1 MATIIDYVLREQNTL
16 EQRPL
21 GRVDSLCLSWFSYL
35 RLPVESS
42 ARTAEG
48 VRLADLDRD
57 EWRLKMVAALHDS
70 DASEALL
77 RAMAASPRF
86 CDMRVALHVDERSE
100 EEGKQFSATTF
111 LLPGGGAYVA
121 FRGTDDSIVGWKENF
136 GLACSAGI
144 PAQVSATAYLQLA
157 ALTAEGPLWVGG
169 HSKGGN
175 LAVYAARKAPDH
187 VRARIQACFSHD
199 GPGFCPEAL
208 AAGGWHDD
216 VTVDK
221 TIPTESLVGMLFEK
235 NQQGFAVVKSSE
247 QSIMQHS
254 PLSWQVEG
262 CDFACV
268 AGMDYGAWK
277 LVRRL
282 NDWLA
287 ERDTASRTAF
297 ADMLAWLADV
307 TAETSFSSL
316 VQRWSGNSEAMK
328 AALAAAPAEERE
340 AFEDAMEDLV
350 TTLLLGSAT
359 EWSRE
364 PQTPTQA
371 AASAERQV
379 DDLTA
384 RFNSKLAD
392 LERRTG
398 GIY

>member
-1 MATIIDYVLREQNTL
+1 MPTIVDYVLRERDTFA
-16 EQRPL
+16 ERPL
-21 GRVDSLCLSWFSYL
+21 CRVDSLCLSWLSYL
-35 RLPVESS
+35 RFPVEST
-42 ARTAEG
+42 ARSAEG
-48 VRLADLDRD
+48 VSLADLDRD

-70 DASEALL
+70 DTSEALL

-86 CDMRVALHVDERSE
+86 SGVRVALHVDERND

-111 LLPGGGAYVA
+111 LLPGGDAYVA

-144 PAQVSATAYLQLA
+144 PAQVSALAYLQLA
-157 ALTAEGPLWVGG
+157 ALSEDGPLWVGG

-175 LAVYAARKAPDH
+175 LAVYAARKAPDQVRSR
-187 VRARIQACFSHD
+187 VRACFTHD
-199 GPGFCPEAL
+199 GPGFCPEAV

-262 CDFACV
+262 RDFACV
-268 AGMDYGAWK
+268 AGMDYSAWK

-287 ERDTASRTAF
+287 EHDTASRLAF
-297 ADMLAWLADV
+297 ANTLAWLADV

-316 VQRWSGNSEAMK
+316 IQRWQGNSEAMR
-328 AALAAAPAEERE
+328 AALDAAPAEERE
-340 AFEDAMEDLV
+340 AFEAAMEDLV

-359 EWSRE
+359 EYDRS
-364 PQTPTQA
+364 PKTPTQA

-384 RFNSKLAD
+384 KFNSKLAD

-398 GIY
+398 GL

>member
-1 MATIIDYVLREQNTL
+1 MPTIVDYVLRERDTFA
-16 EQRPL
+16 ERPL
-21 GRVDSLCLSWFSYL
+21 CRVDSLCLSWLSYL
-35 RLPVESS
+35 RFPVEST
-42 ARTAEG
+42 ARSAEG
-48 VRLADLDRD
+48 VSLADLDRD

-70 DASEALL
+70 DTSEALL

-86 CDMRVALHVDERSE
+86 SGVRVALHVDERND

-144 PAQVSATAYLQLA
+144 PAQVSALAYLQLA
-157 ALTAEGPLWVGG
+157 ALSEDGPLWVGG

-175 LAVYAARKAPDH
+175 LAVYAARKAPDQVRSR
-187 VRARIQACFSHD
+187 VRACFTHD
-199 GPGFCPEAL
+199 GPGFCPEAV

-262 CDFACV
+262 HDFACV
-268 AGMDYGAWK
+268 AGMDYSAWK

-287 ERDTASRTAF
+287 EHDTASRLAF
-297 ADMLAWLADV
+297 ANTLAWLADV

-316 VQRWSGNSEAMK
+316 IQRWQGNSEAMR
-328 AALAAAPAEERE
+328 AALDAAPAEERE
-340 AFEDAMEDLV
+340 AFEAAMEDLV

-359 EWSRE
+359 EYDRT
-364 PQTPTQA
+364 PKTPTQA

-384 RFNSKLAD
+384 KFNSKLAD

-398 GIY
+398 GL

>member
-1 MATIIDYVLREQNTL
+1 MPTIVDYVLRERDTFA
-16 EQRPL
+16 ERPL
-21 GRVDSLCLSWFSYL
+21 CRVDSLCLSWLSYL
-35 RLPVESS
+35 RFPVEST
-42 ARTAEG
+42 ARSAEG
-48 VRLADLDRD
+48 VSLADLDRD

-70 DASEALL
+70 DTSEALL
-77 RAMAASPRF
+77 RSMAASPRF
-86 CDMRVALHVDERSE
+86 SGVRVALHVDERND

-144 PAQVSATAYLQLA
+144 PSQVSALAYLQLA
-157 ALTAEGPLWVGG
+157 ALSEDGPLWVGG

-175 LAVYAARKAPDH
+175 LAVYAARKAPDQVRSR
-187 VRARIQACFSHD
+187 VRACFTHD
-199 GPGFCPEAL
+199 GPGFCPEAV

-262 CDFACV
+262 RDFACV
-268 AGMDYGAWK
+268 AGMDYSAWK

-287 ERDTASRTAF
+287 EHDTASRLAF
-297 ADMLAWLADV
+297 ANTLAWLADV

-316 VQRWSGNSEAMK
+316 IQRWQGNSEAMR
-328 AALAAAPAEERE
+328 AALDAAPAEERE
-340 AFEDAMEDLV
+340 AFEAAMEDLV

-359 EWSRE
+359 EYDRS
-364 PQTPTQA
+364 PKTPTQA

-384 RFNSKLAD
+384 KFNSKLAD

-398 GIY
+398 GL

>member
-1 MATIIDYVLREQNTL
+1 MPTIVDYVLRERDTFA
-16 EQRPL
+16 ERPL
-21 GRVDSLCLSWFSYL
+21 CRVDSLCLSWLSYL
-35 RLPVESS
+35 RFPVEST
-42 ARTAEG
+42 ARSAEG
-48 VRLADLDRD
+48 VSLADLDRD

-70 DASEALL
+70 DTSEALL

-86 CDMRVALHVDERSE
+86 SGVRVALHVDERND

-136 GLACSAGI
+136 GLACSVGI
-144 PAQVSATAYLQLA
+144 PAQVSALAYLQLA
-157 ALTAEGPLWVGG
+157 ALSEDGPLWVGG

-175 LAVYAARKAPDH
+175 LAVYAARKAPDQVRSR
-187 VRARIQACFSHD
+187 VRACFTHD
-199 GPGFCPEAL
+199 GPGFCPEAV

-262 CDFACV
+262 HDFACV
-268 AGMDYGAWK
+268 AGMDYSAWK

-287 ERDTASRTAF
+287 EHDTASRLAF
-297 ADMLAWLADV
+297 ANTLAWLADV

-316 VQRWSGNSEAMK
+316 IQRWQGNSEAMR
-328 AALAAAPAEERE
+328 AALDAAPAEERE
-340 AFEDAMEDLV
+340 AFEATMEDLV

-359 EWSRE
+359 EYDRS
-364 PQTPTQA
+364 PKTPTQA
-371 AASAERQV
+371 SASAERQV

-384 RFNSKLAD
+384 KFNSKLAD

-398 GIY
+398 GL

>member
-1 MATIIDYVLREQNTL
+1 MPTIVDYVLRERDTFA
-16 EQRPL
+16 ERPL
-21 GRVDSLCLSWFSYL
+21 CRVDSLCLSWLSYL
-35 RLPVESS
+35 RFPVEST
-42 ARTAEG
+42 ARSAEG
-48 VRLADLDRD
+48 VSLADLDRD

-70 DASEALL
+70 DTSEALL

-86 CDMRVALHVDERSE
+86 SGVRVALHVDERND

-144 PAQVSATAYLQLA
+144 PAQVSALAYLQLA
-157 ALTAEGPLWVGG
+157 ALSEDGPLWVGG

-175 LAVYAARKAPDH
+175 LAVYAARKAPDQVRSR
-187 VRARIQACFSHD
+187 VRACFTHD
-199 GPGFCPEAL
+199 GPGFCPEAV

-262 CDFACV
+262 RDFACV
-268 AGMDYGAWK
+268 AGMDYSAWK

-287 ERDTASRTAF
+287 EHDTASRLAF
-297 ADMLAWLADV
+297 ANTLAWLADV

-316 VQRWSGNSEAMK
+316 IQRWQGNSEAMR
-328 AALAAAPAEERE
+328 AALDAAPAEERE
-340 AFEDAMEDLV
+340 AFEAAMEDLV

-359 EWSRE
+359 EYDRS
-364 PQTPTQA
+364 PKTPTQA

-384 RFNSKLAD
+384 KFNSKLAD

-398 GIY
+398 GL

>member
-1 MATIIDYVLREQNTL
+1 MPTIVDYVLRERDTFA
-16 EQRPL
+16 ERPL
-21 GRVDSLCLSWFSYL
+21 CRVDSLCLSWLSYL
-35 RLPVESS
+35 RFPVEST
-42 ARTAEG
+42 ARSAEG
-48 VRLADLDRD
+48 VSLADLDRD

-70 DASEALL
+70 DTSEALL
-77 RAMAASPRF
+77 RSMAASPRF
-86 CDMRVALHVDERSE
+86 SGVRVALHVDERND

-144 PAQVSATAYLQLA
+144 PAQVSALAYLQLA
-157 ALTAEGPLWVGG
+157 ALSEDGPLWVGG

-175 LAVYAARKAPDH
+175 LAVYAARKAPDQVRSR
-187 VRARIQACFSHD
+187 VRACFTHD
-199 GPGFCPEAL
+199 GPGFCPEAV

-262 CDFACV
+262 RDFACV
-268 AGMDYGAWK
+268 AGMDYSAWK

-287 ERDTASRTAF
+287 EHDTASRLAF
-297 ADMLAWLADV
+297 ANTLAWLADV

-316 VQRWSGNSEAMK
+316 IQRWQGNSEAMR
-328 AALAAAPAEERE
+328 AAIDAAPAEERE
-340 AFEDAMEDLV
+340 AFEAAMEDLV

-359 EWSRE
+359 EYDRS
-364 PQTPTQA
+364 PKTPTQA

-384 RFNSKLAD
+384 KFNSKLAD

-398 GIY
+398 GL

>member
-1 MATIIDYVLREQNTL
+1 MPTIVDYVLRERDTFA
-16 EQRPL
+16 ERPL
-21 GRVDSLCLSWFSYL
+21 CRVDSLCLSWLSYL
-35 RLPVESS
+35 RFPVEST
-42 ARTAEG
+42 ARSAEG
-48 VRLADLDRD
+48 VSLADLDRD

-70 DASEALL
+70 DTSEALL

-86 CDMRVALHVDERSE
+86 SGVRVALHVDERND

-144 PAQVSATAYLQLA
+144 PAQVSALAYLQLA
-157 ALTAEGPLWVGG
+157 ALSEDGPLWVGG

-175 LAVYAARKAPDH
+175 LAVYAARKAPDQVRSR
-187 VRARIQACFSHD
+187 VRACFTHD
-199 GPGFCPEAL
+199 GPGFCPEAV

-262 CDFACV
+262 HDFACV
-268 AGMDYGAWK
+268 AGMDYSAWK

-287 ERDTASRTAF
+287 EHDTASRLAF
-297 ADMLAWLADV
+297 ANTLAWLADV

-316 VQRWSGNSEAMK
+316 IQRWQGNSEAMR
-328 AALAAAPAEERE
+328 AALDAAPAEERE
-340 AFEDAMEDLV
+340 AFEAAMEDLV

-359 EWSRE
+359 EYDRS
-364 PQTPTQA
+364 PKTPTQA

-384 RFNSKLAD
+384 KFNSKLAD

-398 GIY
+398 GL

>member
-1 MATIIDYVLREQNTL
+1 MPTIVDYVLRERDTFA
-16 EQRPL
+16 ERPL
-21 GRVDSLCLSWFSYL
+21 CRVDSLCLSWLSYL
-35 RLPVESS
+35 RFPVESTS
-42 ARTAEG
+42 RSAEG
-48 VRLADLDRD
+48 VSLADLDRD

-70 DASEALL
+70 DTSEALL

-86 CDMRVALHVDERSE
+86 SGVRVALHVDERND

-144 PAQVSATAYLQLA
+144 PAQVSALAYLQLA
-157 ALTAEGPLWVGG
+157 ALSEDGPLWVGG

-175 LAVYAARKAPDH
+175 LAVYAARKAPDQVRSR
-187 VRARIQACFSHD
+187 VRACFTHD
-199 GPGFCPEAL
+199 GPGFCPEAV

-262 CDFACV
+262 RDFACV
-268 AGMDYGAWK
+268 AGMDYSAWK

-287 ERDTASRTAF
+287 EHDTASRLAF
-297 ADMLAWLADV
+297 ANTLAWLADV

-316 VQRWSGNSEAMK
+316 IQRWQGNSEAMR
-328 AALAAAPAEERE
+328 AALDAAPAEERE
-340 AFEDAMEDLV
+340 AFEAAMEDLV

-359 EWSRE
+359 EYDRS
-364 PQTPTQA
+364 PKTPTQA

-384 RFNSKLAD
+384 KFNSKLAD

-398 GIY
+398 GL

>member
-1 MATIIDYVLREQNTL
+1 MPTIVDYVLRERDTFA
-16 EQRPL
+16 ERPL
-21 GRVDSLCLSWFSYL
+21 CRVDSLCLSWLSYL
-35 RLPVESS
+35 RFPVEST
-42 ARTAEG
+42 ARSAEG
-48 VRLADLDRD
+48 VSLADLDRD

-70 DASEALL
+70 DTSEALL

-86 CDMRVALHVDERSE
+86 SGVRVALHVDERND

-111 LLPGGGAYVA
+111 LLPGGDAYVA

-144 PAQVSATAYLQLA
+144 PAQVSALAYLQLA
-157 ALTAEGPLWVGG
+157 ALSEDGPLWVGG

-175 LAVYAARKAPDH
+175 LAVYAARKAPDQVRSR
-187 VRARIQACFSHD
+187 VRACFTHD
-199 GPGFCPEAL
+199 GPGFCPEAV

-262 CDFACV
+262 RDFACV
-268 AGMDYGAWK
+268 AGMDYSAWK

-287 ERDTASRTAF
+287 EHDTASRLAF
-297 ADMLAWLADV
+297 ANTLAWLADV

-316 VQRWSGNSEAMK
+316 IQRWQGNSEAMR
-328 AALAAAPAEERE
+328 AALDAAPAEERE
-340 AFEDAMEDLV
+340 AFEEAMEDLV

-359 EWSRE
+359 EYDRT
-364 PQTPTQA
+364 PKTPTQA

-384 RFNSKLAD
+384 KFNSKLAD

-398 GIY
+398 GL

>member
-1 MATIIDYVLREQNTL
+1 MPTIIDYALREKDTL
-16 EQRPL
+16 SERPL
-21 GRVDSLCLSWFSYL
+21 CRVDSLCLSWFSYL
-35 RLPVESS
+35 RFPVEST
-42 ARTAEG
+42 ARTAQG
-48 VRLADLDRD
+48 VSIADLDN
-57 EWRLKMVAALHDS
+57 EAWNLKMVAALHDS
-70 DASEALL
+70 DASTKLL
-77 RAMAASPRF
+77 KAMAASPRF
-86 CDMRVALHVDERSE
+86 RDIRVALHVDERND

-111 LLPGGGAYVA
+111 LLPDGGAYVA
-121 FRGTDDSIVGWKENF
+121 FRGTDDSVVGWKENF
-136 GLACSAGI
+136 GLACSPGI
-144 PAQVSATAYLQLA
+144 PAQVSSLAYLQLA
-157 ALTAEGPLWVGG
+157 ALSADGPLWVGG

-175 LAVYAARKAPDH
+175 LAVYAARKAPDQ

-208 AAGGWHDD
+208 ATGGWHDD
-216 VTVDK
+216 VSIDK

-254 PLSWQVEG
+254 PLSWQVNG
-262 CDFACV
+262 RDFACV
-268 AGMDYGAWK
+268 AGMDYSAWK
-277 LVRRL
+277 LVRRM
-282 NDWLA
+282 NDWLS
-287 ERDTASRTAF
+287 EHDTASRTAF
-297 ADMLAWLADV
+297 ADMLGWLVDV

-316 VQRWSGNSEAMK
+316 IQRWSGNSEAMK
-328 AALAAAPAEERE
+328 AALAAAPAGERA

-364 PQTPTQA
+364 PKTPTQA

-398 GIY
+398 GL

>member
-1 MATIIDYVLREQNTL
+1 MPTIIDYARLEHATL
-16 EQRPL
+16 AVRPL
-21 GRVDSLCLSWFSYL
+21 TRVDSLCLSWFSYL
-35 RLPVESS
+35 RFPVESA
-42 ARTAEG
+42 ARTAAG
-48 VRLADLDRD
+48 VSIAELDCD
-57 EWRLKMVAALHDS
+57 VWRLKMVAALHDS
-70 DASEALL
+70 DSSEALL
-77 RAMAASPRF
+77 AAMAKSPRF
-86 CDMRVALHVDERSE
+86 SEVRVALHVDERSD
-100 EEGKQFSATTF
+100 EEGKQFSATTY

-121 FRGTDDSIVGWKENF
+121 FRGTDDSVVGWKENF
-136 GLACSAGI
+136 GLACSPGI
-144 PAQVSATAYLQLA
+144 PAQVSALAYLQLA
-157 ALTAEGPLWVGG
+157 ALSVDGPLWVGG

-175 LAVYAARKAPDH
+175 LAVYAARKAPDA

-208 AAGGWHDD
+208 ATGGWHDD
-216 VTVDK
+216 VAVEK

-235 NQQGFAVVKSSE
+235 SQQGFTVVKSSE

-262 CDFACV
+262 RDFACV

-282 NDWLA
+282 NDWLS

-297 ADMLAWLADV
+297 ADMLAWLVDV

-316 VQRWSGNSEAMK
+316 VQRWRGNSEAMK
-328 AALAAAPAEERE
+328 AALAAAPADERA

-364 PQTPTQA
+364 PQTPTQQA
-371 AASAERQV
+371 ATAERQV

-384 RFNSKLAD
+384 KFNSKLAD

-398 GIY
+398 GL